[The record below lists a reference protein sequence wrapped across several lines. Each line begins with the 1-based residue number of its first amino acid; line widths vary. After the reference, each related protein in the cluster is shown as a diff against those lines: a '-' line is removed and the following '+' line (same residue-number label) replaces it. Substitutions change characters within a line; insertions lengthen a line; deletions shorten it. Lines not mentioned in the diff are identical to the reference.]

1 MLGSCRFAFAEG
13 EMKLR
18 LIAVAVVMAFCFS
31 LQAQTPAEYSFTISG
46 SQTWTDTGVD
56 IPAGST
62 VSITAENKPGSDAN
76 CSPAGLKATGSD
88 VGSLPSPAAPPGS
101 LIAKTGETATP
112 AQVGAAADIKTESA
126 GHLFLGVNLGSPGIC
141 SFAVKVRLASNQS
154 SQDPNSSGQTGA
166 SSDAQ
171 KNSAAPDTKSDSN
184 STQHPDLKQ
193 QLSSAAQVW
202 LKGQFGNSASS
213 ANSASNATGSAP
225 LAAAVASPGL
235 KLPTVVLD
243 ADLRQHIDGLP
254 RRVHD
259 HAGNAGDMVN
269 FVLVGSE
276 NNMKSALDASDWH
289 LADVDS
295 KEAGLKAVLN
305 TYDKKEYLQMP
316 MSHLYLF
323 DRMQDYGYEQAQ
335 AFAVVASRHHF
346 RIWKAPFTWN
356 NEVVWVGAATHD
368 VGFEKD
374 IRTGK
379 LTHKIDPDIDS
390 ERQNLAEGLEKSG
403 KTKDIT
409 YYLPPNPVQEAKN
422 ASGGGYHSDGRLLVV
437 FLK

>member
-1 MLGSCRFAFAEG
+1 VKVKFS
-13 EMKLR
+13 R
-18 LIAVAVVMAFCFS
+18 LSAPVAAMFLLAA
-31 LQAQTPAEYSFTISG
+31 LHAQTTLEYSFTITS

-56 IPAGST
+56 LAAGST
-62 VSITAENKPGSDAN
+62 VTISAENKPESSEN
-76 CSPAGLKATGSD
+76 CSPAGLKSI
-88 VGSLPSPAAPPGS
+88 VGSISPLPVPSASAGA
-101 LIAKTGETATP
+101 LIAKTGEMTAP
-112 AQVGAAADIKTESA
+112 ALVGDGTELKVENS
-126 GHLFLGVNLGSPGIC
+126 GHLFLGVNLSSPGAC
-141 SFAVKVRLASNQS
+141 SFAVKVRI
-154 SQDPNSSGQTGA
+154 SSGQPGQSLVSAAQGGA
-166 SSDAQ
+166 PPESQ
-171 KNSAAPDTKSDSN
+171 KNPDASGTKSDSA
-184 STQHPDLKQ
+184 STQHSDLKQ

-202 LKGQFGNSASS
+202 LKGQFGSTASS
-213 ANSASNATGSAP
+213 ANAASNAVGGASAS
-225 LAAAVASPGL
+225 AVAASPGL

-276 NNMKSALDASDWH
+276 DSMKSALEASDWH

-295 KEAGLKAVLN
+295 KEAGLKAVLD
-305 TYDKKEYLQMP
+305 TYQKKEYLQMP

-356 NEVVWVGAATHD
+356 NQVVWVGAATHD

-379 LTHKIDPDIDS
+379 LTHKIDPDIDG
-390 ERQNLAEGLEKSG
+390 ERKNLAEGLEKSG

-422 ASGGGYHSDGRLLVV
+422 ASAGGYHSDGRLLVV